1 MIKVVGIDPGLAGT
15 GIGVVKGDRQKIHG
29 YSFGSIETRAEDPVN
44 LRLDTIYCKVLDFLC
59 EQKPDLVVIEDI
71 YFLNKYPGSGIM
83 LGKVSGVILVATYKA
98 GLNVGKTGLNV
109 EEIPVREV
117 KKIICGNGSADK
129 HQVERSV
136 RNLLKHKQT
145 IRPFHASDALGLA
158 LTGYYRYRQNYDR
171 IS

>member
-15 GIGVVKGDRQKIHG
+15 GIGVVEGNRQKILG
-29 YSFGSIETRAEDPVN
+29 YSFGSIATKAKDPIN
-44 LRLDTIYCKVLDFLC
+44 LRLDTIYCKVLDFLS

-71 YFLNKYPGSGIM
+71 YSLEKYPGSGIM

-98 GLNVGKTGLNV
+98 GLNV
-109 EEIPVREV
+109 EEIPVRQV
-117 KKIICGNGSADK
+117 KKIICGSGSADK

-136 RNLLKHKQT
+136 RNLLKHKTT
-145 IRPFHASDALGLA
+145 IKPFHASDALGLA
-158 LTGYYRYRQNYDR
+158 LTGYYRYKQNYDR